1 MIERPEHTNDFRT
14 LVTFIEH
21 YRVTALN
28 LEEQDAAFKIP
39 RHKAPVIYI
48 ALSSRI
54 GMVLKACDLD
64 GNTLNNFSQSGM
76 TAMHRTYGRNVVTI
90 FKAAAALLLEAA
102 IFSDIR
108 EDEYNA
114 RLVRQAF
121 MELIQDERMA
131 NDKLKTVLLE
141 GDVEKHEN
149 IIFKNFSAMDPYVKV
164 QYKDRVFQA
173 YMAAQ
178 VIIGRANLG
187 FDSAWNQPLSPRIAN
202 AFRKYLGDP
211 YSSVDTTML
220 RPSGHRSFSNQSGK
234 THPQRFWV
242 VWEMILDLFNGYN
255 EAEEPITFK
264 YAWNHPN
271 PDLLAFVQ
279 FRGKNVSIGITVSFF
294 ADQWHDQVLT
304 IIHELTHR
312 WCNTIDVD
320 HPTLGKCY
328 GKSQC
333 EALARTSIQSLVNAD
348 SVARFLMEAFGTAA

>member
-1 MIERPEHTNDFRT
+1 
-14 LVTFIEH
+14 
-21 YRVTALN
+21 
-28 LEEQDAAFKIP
+28 
-39 RHKAPVIYI
+39 
-48 ALSSRI
+48 
-54 GMVLKACDLD
+54 MVLAACDLD
-64 GNTLNNFSQSGM
+64 GKTLNNIGSTGGM
-76 TAMHRTYGRNVVTI
+76 TAMHRTYASDVVTI
-90 FKAAAALLLEAA
+90 FKAAAALLLEIA
-102 IFSDIR
+102 IFSDVR
-108 EDEYNA
+108 EEEHNA
-114 RLVRQAF
+114 GRLRQGF
-121 MELIQDERMA
+121 KELIQ
-131 NDKLKTVLLE
+131 NDWVADNKLRATLLE
-141 GDVEKHEN
+141 GDVEKYEKV
-149 IIFKNFSAMDPYVKV
+149 IFKNFSAMDPYVKV
-164 QYKDRVFQA
+164 QYKDRLYNA
-173 YMAAQ
+173 YTTAQ
-178 VIIGRANLG
+178 VIIERACLAFNSTG
-187 FDSAWNQPLSPRIAN
+187 TQPLPPRVTN

-220 RPSGHRSFSNQSGK
+220 RPSGHRSFSNQPGK

-242 VWEMILDLFNGYN
+242 VWEMILDISDGYN